1 MEKPHHSAEPLLGS
15 TELGGIRGLTGQLQ
29 IDLVTDVHQGSGAE
43 IRAIGPINELLK
55 LLRADVLPDFPDA
68 VSRALG
74 ADGVEAMVVVT
85 SLQVGLN
92 RLIPA
97 ATRSAERLRRLPPL
111 LRLAQAEFVMNQE
124 KL

>member
-1 MEKPHHSAEPLLGS
+1 MEKPHRSAEPLLGS

-29 IDLVTDVHQGSGAE
+29 IDRVADVHQSSGAE
-43 IRAIGPINELLK
+43 IRATGSINELLK
-55 LLRADVLPDFPDA
+55 LLRTDVLPDFPDA

>member
-68 VSRALG
+68 VSRPFG